1 MNTYVSKLAEENVEF
16 EAKELTG
23 KYSLDGLASCAF
35 GVETGSF
42 DDDNSEFLKHAK
54 GAFGFLSGSADDGT
68 NDGFAMKIYE
78 TLFGMFM
85 MLKFFLPNI
94 IKKAAAMLGFVNV
107 FHHFLANEHAKF
119 LMNVIEGILEQRKT
133 SAVKRNDLI
142 DMMID
147 AINEDSQNT
156 EQEDDLHAMD
166 QYEKDAKIMG
176 ITKKKKLSHDDV
188 IATAL
193 LMLSAGYDTTGTAMS
208 YILYELALN
217 QDCQETLLEEIREAS
232 EEVNNMPYEVL
243 QSLPYLD
250 AVIQETLRKHPV
262 IANLERLCTKDY
274 KIPGHEYVIKKGD
287 VIRVSNVGICYDSDI
302 FPDPKKFNPERFLKE
317 NNTDDRNP
325 YSYMAFSLGPRNC
338 LAMRFAL
345 FEMKVCIIN
354 LVSNFKFVPSTRTVK
369 DIEWNPRSFL
379 GGAKGG
385 LWIKCQKR

>member
-1 MNTYVSKLAEENVEF
+1 
-16 EAKELTG
+16 
-23 KYSLDGLASCAF
+23 
-35 GVETGSF
+35 
-42 DDDNSEFLKHAK
+42 
-54 GAFGFLSGSADDGT
+54 
-68 NDGFAMKIYE
+68 
-78 TLFGMFM
+78 
-85 MLKFFLPNI
+85 
-94 IKKAAAMLGFVNV
+94 MLGFVNV
-107 FHHFLANEHAKF
+107 FSHFLANEHAKF
-119 LMNVIEGILEQRKT
+119 LMNVIEGTLKQRKE
-133 SAVKRNDLI
+133 SEVKRNDLI

-147 AINEDSQNT
+147 AIN
-156 EQEDDLHAMD
+156 QESPNADQEEDLHAVD
-166 QYEKDAKIMG
+166 QYEKDTEIVG

-232 EEVNNMPYEVL
+232 EDVNNMPYEVL

-287 VIRVSNVGICYDSDI
+287 VVRVSNVGICFDPDI

-317 NNTDDRNP
+317 NITNRNP

-345 FEMKVCIIN
+345 FEIKVCISN
-354 LVSNFKFVPSTRTVK
+354 LVSNFKFVPSTRTVNEV
-369 DIEWNPRSFL
+369 EWNPRSFL

-385 LWIKCQKR
+385 LWIKCEKR